1 MKVATSTGHTRLQ
14 TTRRASKGF
23 ASLLFRT
30 RALTGRKRRHDEL
43 AWVPWAHGSLQPVC
57 PGLRFASSA
66 AAGSQRAEGT
76 LAQASCEQFCAGVTR
91 AATAVADSGGKGAV
105 QVVFGQ
111 GCLAG
116 VSCRVFVKGRIV
128 RCRMRVAGAAMRRVM
143 RSAKARLVESL
154 AAGGFGLEEFEVSQ

>member
-30 RALTGRKRRHDEL
+30 GALAGRKRKRDEL
-43 AWVPWAHGSLQPVC
+43 AWVPWGHGNFQFAC
-57 PGLRFASSA
+57 PGSRVASSA
-66 AAGSQRAEGT
+66 AAGSQRADGT

-91 AATAVADSGGKGAV
+91 AAAAVTDSGGQGAV

-116 VSCRVFVKGRIV
+116 VICRVFVRGRIV

-143 RSAKARLVESL
+143 RSAKARLIESL
-154 AAGGFGLEEFEVSQ
+154 AAGGFGLEEFEVSR